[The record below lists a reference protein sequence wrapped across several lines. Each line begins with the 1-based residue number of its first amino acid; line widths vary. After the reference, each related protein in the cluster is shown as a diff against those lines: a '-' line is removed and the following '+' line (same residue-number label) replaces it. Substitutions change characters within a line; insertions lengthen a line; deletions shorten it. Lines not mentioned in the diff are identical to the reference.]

1 MLRYSV
7 NPPTLILA
15 LSFCHGITASQPCD
29 SMAVSPSDWV
39 GFVSRITQQW
49 STNIVISGYKGM
61 LNPSIITPLRNGI
74 SAKESAAAFYENWK
88 YQEPTHESQFNADE
102 EKLINQTRQKP
113 IKFAV
118 LRTMIKTLGP
128 LFLRISSLKL
138 MSDILKFA
146 APKLLGA
153 LLRFVNSDDDIS
165 VGYIISLSFFVT
177 CMLASLFESNYFEN
191 MNCDFTLRMRGAL
204 ISAIYRKAL
213 NQDNAAK
220 NRNSMGEVINLMS
233 VDCEVL
239 AGLMPYINV
248 VWSSPFQIIMAIYFL
263 WQEIGIAALA
273 GVGVLI
279 VLFPVNFFTG
289 RIVRALDVKQMKLK
303 DERIKIT
310 NEVLGGIRVIKLY
323 GWEDPFQAKINNIR
337 KQELAC
343 MRKVAIVNSIGNLTW
358 NIAPF
363 LVTFLSFLVYVA
375 VDENHI
381 LNR

>member
-1 MLRYSV
+1 
-7 NPPTLILA
+7 
-15 LSFCHGITASQPCD
+15 
-29 SMAVSPSDWV
+29 
-39 GFVSRITQQW
+39 
-49 STNIVISGYKGM
+49 
-61 LNPSIITPLRNGI
+61 
-74 SAKESAAAFYENWK
+74 
-88 YQEPTHESQFNADE
+88 
-102 EKLINQTRQKP
+102 
-113 IKFAV
+113 
-118 LRTMIKTLGP
+118 
-128 LFLRISSLKL
+128 
-138 MSDILKFA
+138 
-146 APKLLGA
+146 
-153 LLRFVNSDDDIS
+153 
-165 VGYIISLSFFVT
+165 
-177 CMLASLFESNYFEN
+177 
-191 MNCDFTLRMRGAL
+191 
-204 ISAIYRKAL
+204 
-213 NQDNAAK
+213 
-220 NRNSMGEVINLMS
+220 MS

-239 AGLMPYINV
+239 AGLMPFINV

-375 VDENHI
+375 VDEHHI